1 MKVLSIKQPWASL
14 IAYGFKE
21 YEFRTWK
28 TKYRGEFLIH
38 ASKTVDKSVID
49 KFKHLNLPL
58 ETGTIIAKGFIDD
71 CVLAK
76 DIEDKLIK
84 KDPLVYGQSRN
95 REGYAFHIKNV
106 KLVKPIKIKG
116 KLGFWEYDEEKS

>member
-1 MKVLSIKQPWASL
+1 M
-14 IAYGFKE
+14 
-21 YEFRTWK
+21 
-28 TKYRGEFLIH
+28 
-38 ASKTVDKSVID
+38 
-49 KFKHLNLPL
+49 PL